1 MKKRVV
7 AFGVFDLIH
16 PGHAAFL
23 KRARALGDELV
34 VVVAR
39 DARVTR
45 EKGNAPLF
53 RERERLAL
61 VAAMR
66 WVDKAVLGE
75 AAGRWTLLARL
86 KPAVVAL
93 GYDQTVATPAI
104 VRQIAKLKNRP
115 RIVPLPRVGPRH
127 HASSQFKARL
137 YDRPQTHP

>member
-23 KRARALGDELV
+23 KRARALGSELV

-39 DARVTR
+39 DARVKR
-45 EKGNAPLF
+45 DKGRAPLF

-61 VAAMR
+61 VSAMR
-66 WVDKAVLGE
+66 WVDQAVLGD
-75 AAGRWTLLARL
+75 APGRWTQLKRL
-86 KPAVVAL
+86 RPAVVAL
-93 GYDQTVATPAI
+93 GHDQTIARPEI
-104 VRQIAKLKNRP
+104 VRQIAALPSRP

-127 HASSQFKARL
+127 HASSQLKARL
-137 YDRPQTHP
+137 YDRP